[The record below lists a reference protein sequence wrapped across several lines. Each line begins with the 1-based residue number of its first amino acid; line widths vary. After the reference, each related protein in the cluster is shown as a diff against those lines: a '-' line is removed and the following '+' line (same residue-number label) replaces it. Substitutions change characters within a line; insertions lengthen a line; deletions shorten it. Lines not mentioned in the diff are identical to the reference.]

1 MKNIFLSLV
10 VAALIGVP
18 FATARDAT
26 AVQVTV
32 KHQPGKPVVAQK
44 LPLHNA
50 QSMSVEGVMQNHKTG
65 GWHVVNVPVKVEGYS
80 KKKDANGAPLPVH
93 YIPSLTLK
101 IHLLFAHQNEKAKA
115 PSGLLVSKELNY
127 VDIAVPK
134 DADKKGVKENEIYA
148 GVFISPSDAWKIN
161 EKAKGEL
168 SGALVAYAVEAS
180 FNGANCINPDKSKH
194 PQAYVMDKQLE
205 RAWNLDGKWWGRSS
219 DTHGVSLRS
228 VKETPFAYSYAAF
241 YPESAPLT
249 AAGTASTTAS
259 SSAEGVAD
267 SKPTTTTDADS
278 AAETP
283 AETDS
288 SSATEDSTDVDA
300 DSATGKKRSKGKR
313 RGTRRGSSL

>member
-10 VAALIGVP
+10 VAALFSVP

-44 LPLHNA
+44 LSLHNA
-50 QSMSVEGVMQNHKTG
+50 QGMNVEGVMQNHKTG
-65 GWHVVNVPVKVEGYS
+65 GWHVVNIPLKVEGYS
-80 KKKDANGAPLPVH
+80 KKKDANGDPLPVH

-101 IHLLFAHQNEKAKA
+101 IHLLFAHQNEKAKT
-115 PSGLLVSKELNY
+115 PSALLVSKELNY

-134 DADKKGVKENEIYA
+134 DAGKQGVKENEIYA

-180 FNGANCINPDKSKH
+180 FNGANCINSDKSKH

-205 RAWNLDGKWWGRSS
+205 RVWNLDGKWWGRSS

-228 VKETPFAYSYAAF
+228 VMETPFAYSYAAF
-241 YPESAPLT
+241 YPESAPLA
-249 AAGTASTTAS
+249 AAGAASATVSSSSEGGADSKSTTA
-259 SSAEGVAD
+259 
-267 SKPTTTTDADS
+267 TDAAS
-278 AAETP
+278 TEETS

-288 SSATEDSTDVDA
+288 SSANEDNSGVDDDST
-300 DSATGKKRSKGKR
+300 TGKKRSKSKR
-313 RGTRRGSSL
+313 RSRRGSSL